1 MNVVE
6 KFRDI
11 TRTYRAVLD
20 ARLAGGRARPFILS
34 HLVTGRCNADCPMC
48 LWKQNDGDD
57 DAYDAKDELST
68 LEVENLYRQAGGLG
82 FLHLVVWGG
91 EPLMRENLGYL
102 LQVARNSGLK
112 TTLITNGYLLPDMV
126 DEVGLFLNNIIVSLD
141 ALSDRH
147 DALRRLPGTFRNA
160 TDGMA
165 LIRSKYKDVNTTIMA
180 VITGE
185 NVGHIPELLEFS
197 RQKNLPIMFQSIN
210 TTDYGVHARPVDV
223 RQNLPQREEE
233 VRAFRLIRRSKN
245 MGYPVLNSPDYIN
258 AFITGDVAYRCHYK
272 RLVVR
277 VDANGDVIDCTAP
290 GRVMANVKQESLKHI
305 LSAPEY
311 RSFVDKT
318 SGCCVCMDAGTIEA
332 SYLWEL
338 RPQAI
343 FNALRHGKDLWAN

>member
-1 MNVVE
+1 MKVVE
-6 KFRDI
+6 RFRDI
-11 TRTYRAVLD
+11 TRTYRAVLG
-20 ARLAGGRARPFILS
+20 ARLAGDRARPFILS
-34 HLVTGRCNADCPMC
+34 HLVTSRCNADCPMC
-48 LWKQNDGDD
+48 LWKKNDGDD
-57 DAYDAKDELST
+57 DAKDELST
-68 LEVENLYRQAGGLG
+68 LEVENLYRQAGDLG

-91 EPLMRENLGYL
+91 EPLMREDMGYL
-102 LQVARNSGLK
+102 LQVAQSYGLK

-126 DEVGLFLNNIIVSLD
+126 DEVGPFLNNLIVSLD

-165 LIRSKYKDVNTTIMA
+165 LMRSKYKDVKTTIIS
-180 VITGE
+180 VITGD

-223 RQNLPQREEE
+223 SQSLPQREEE
-233 VRAFRLIRRSKN
+233 VRAFRLIRRRKN

-258 AFITGDVAYRCHYK
+258 AFVSGDVAYRCHYK
-272 RLVVR
+272 RLAMR

-290 GRVMANVKQESLKHI
+290 GRVMANVRLKSLEDI
-305 LSAPEY
+305 LEGPEY
-311 RSFVDKT
+311 RTFVDKT

-343 FNALRHGKDLWAN
+343 FNALRHGKNLWVN